1 MPENI
6 FKTWVCSMCGYI
18 HYGPEPPDEC
28 PVCGASKDQFTLSTE
43 EETPPAME
51 IPSVTVNKAV
61 VVGAGIAGVSA
72 AETLRKFAPQ
82 ADITLISAETH
93 LPYYRLNLT
102 RYLAGE
108 IHADQLSLH
117 PEIWYNIHNIRLL
130 RNTAAQALDLG
141 NNELILSDE
150 SRIPFD
156 RLVLTT
162 GSRPF
167 VPPFP
172 GAGRKNVTTLR
183 TRQDADF
190 LLEAC
195 QGNRMC
201 VCIGGGLLGLETAG
215 ALARRGAKVT
225 VLENQAWLLPR
236 QLNETASKRFQ
247 TLVQARGIAV
257 RTKVNIRELAGDE
270 AVQGVLLDDGTTLPA
285 DVVVISAG
293 VRSNTDLARQA
304 GLEVKQGILVD
315 STMKTSHPDIFSAG
329 DAAECRGM
337 LYGLWVPSQVQGT
350 VAGMNAAGQVSE
362 FTEIPRSATLK
373 VLGIQLFNIGVISPD
388 AATDR
393 VFETEVDGNY
403 YFFVFRDSLLVGSIL
418 LGDAVLSNK
427 IKKVVEERQDCSGWL
442 QEGYDAAHIMNF
454 IKDLVVV

>member
-1 MPENI
+1 MPENQ

-28 PVCGASKDQFTLSTE
+28 PVCGADRDQFTLSVEDEMPASTE
-43 EETPPAME
+43 T
-51 IPSVTVNKAV
+51 PSVTVRKAV
-61 VVGAGIAGVSA
+61 VIGAGIAGVSA
-72 AETLRKFAPQ
+72 AEAIRKSASQ
-82 ADITLISAETH
+82 ADITLISSETH

-108 IHADQLSLH
+108 INADQLTLH
-117 PEIWYNIHNIRLL
+117 SELWYNLQNIRLL
-130 RNTAAQALDLG
+130 RHMEARTLDL
-141 NNELILSDE
+141 EHKEISLSDGN
-150 SRIPFD
+150 RIPFD

-172 GAGRKNVTTLR
+172 GASRKNVTTLR

-190 LLEAC
+190 ILEAC
-195 QGNRMC
+195 QENRKC

-215 ALARRGAKVT
+215 ALARRGMDVT

-247 TLVQARGIAV
+247 AQVQARGIAV
-257 RTKVNIRELAGDE
+257 RTGVTIRELVGDE
-270 AVQGVLLDDGTTLPA
+270 YVHGVLLDDGSSLPA

-293 VRSNTDLARQA
+293 VRANLDLARQA
-304 GLEVKQGILVD
+304 GLEVKQGLLVD
-315 STMKTSHPDIFSAG
+315 STMRTSHPDVFAAG
-329 DAAECRGM
+329 DVTEYHSM

-350 VAGMNAAGQVSE
+350 LAGTNAAGQTSE
-362 FTEIPRSATLK
+362 FKEIPRSATLK
-373 VLGIQLFNIGVISPD
+373 VLGIELFNIGVISPD

-393 VFETEVDGNY
+393 TFEIEIDGHY
-403 YFFVFRDSLLVGSIL
+403 YCFVFRGSLLVGSIL
-418 LGDAVLSNK
+418 LGDTAIASK
-427 IKKVVEERQDCSGWL
+427 IKKAVEEQHDCSAWI
-442 QEGYDAAHIMNF
+442 QEGADAARIIDL
-454 IKDLVVV
+454 IKNIP

>member
-1 MPENI
+1 MPENT
-6 FKTWVCSMCGYI
+6 FKTWVCSICGYI

-28 PVCGASKDQFTLSTE
+28 PVCGATKDQFTLSTE
-43 EETPPAME
+43 DETPMTIEA
-51 IPSVTVNKAV
+51 PSIAVHKAV
-61 VVGAGIAGVSA
+61 VIGAGIAGVSA
-72 AETLRKFAPQ
+72 AEAIRKSAPQ
-82 ADITLISAETH
+82 ADITLISNETY

-108 IHADQLSLH
+108 IRADQLNLH
-117 PEIWYNIHNIRLL
+117 PDLWYNIQNIRLL
-130 RNTAAQALDLG
+130 RNTEARTLDLV
-141 NNELILSDE
+141 NKELGFSDG
-150 SRIPFD
+150 SKVPFD

-172 GAGRKNVTTLR
+172 GASRKNVTTLR

-195 QGNRMC
+195 QRNC
-201 VCIGGGLLGLETAG
+201 KCICIGGGLLGLETAG
-215 ALARRGAKVT
+215 ALARRGADVT

-247 TLVQARGIAV
+247 AQVQARGIAV
-257 RTKVNIRELAGDE
+257 RTKINIRELAGDE
-270 AVQGVLLDDGTTLPA
+270 TVHGVLLDDGTTLPA

-293 VRSNTDLARQA
+293 VRANIDLARQA

-315 STMKTSHPDIFSAG
+315 STMKTSHADVFAAG
-329 DAAECRGM
+329 DAAEHRGM

-350 VAGMNAAGQVSE
+350 VAGMNAAGQASE
-362 FTEIPRSATLK
+362 FAEIPRSATLK
-373 VLGIQLFNIGVISPD
+373 VLGIELFNIGVISPD

-393 VFETEVDGNY
+393 AFETEIDGNY
-403 YFFVFRDSLLVGSIL
+403 YFFVFRDNLLVGSIL
-418 LGDAVLSNK
+418 LGNAALSTK
-427 IKKVVEERQDCSGWL
+427 IKKVVEEHYDCTEIL
-442 QEGYDAAHIMNF
+442 QKGYDAARIVKFCEH
-454 IKDLVVV
+454 LA